1 MCATSA
7 TSATSAALAHP
18 GYGNS
23 RFIVSICY
31 IFSRLAVL
39 SLLHNIII
47 VHLFVKRKFLIPP
60 VGFLQCLQ
68 PPGVRLFFCRLL
80 AYAQHGVLVVLL
92 RLSGTLTIHV
102 GDALLSV
109 TSGKLV
115 KVIVPLLRL
124 LRERCTRIVCAR
136 RTLRR
141 VIQISQRRHTVTD
154 GSPQHGTLPLLG
166 SLLIVNLLLLLMLR
180 VQHLAHGG
188 IAKPPVVTVLES
200 LLHHRLRII
209 LMPRYGMRVK
219 LPGRAQHIRTGHAV
233 GDWCVSLVLRAT
245 LCATVCSHGLLPTLR
260 ATLCTHS
267 LNLFLRKSRRIVRGL
282 RRRSSTIT
290 CRCRHMSRCPSTQ
303 LVGLRHLLLSFRHRG
318 RCLTLLTQYQ
328 VFRSHIR
335 PPCHTSLSP
344 AIPLALIKSSC
355 ANPLAASDTPP
366 IACCVL

>member
-1 MCATSA
+1 MCATRA
-7 TSATSAALAHP
+7 TRATSAALTHP

-60 VGFLQCLQ
+60 VGIKQCLQ

-92 RLSGTLTIHV
+92 RLSGTLTLHV
-102 GDALLSV
+102 SDALLSV

-115 KVIVPLLRL
+115 KIIVPLLRL

-166 SLLIVNLLLLLMLR
+166 SPLIVNLLLLLMLR

-245 LCATVCSHGLLPTLR
+245 LCAT
-260 ATLCTHS
+260 LCTHS

-282 RRRSSTIT
+282 CRRSSTIT

-335 PPCHTSLSP
+335 SPCHTSLSP
-344 AIPLALIKSSC
+344 AIPLALIKS
-355 ANPLAASDTPP
+355 NWQTHWRRQPRRQ
-366 IACCVL
+366 